1 MLLSIIVPVYNVA
14 PYLPR
19 CLDSI
24 LACGLADCE
33 IILSLRA
40 SEDGSGDICR
50 GFCERNPIVRL
61 IEQDGKGLSNARN
74 CAMRAAQG
82 AYVLF
87 IDSDDYV
94 DSSTLDGLI
103 CGLRS
108 GELDADVIATD
119 FYRVEHPAGKIFPV
133 FQIGEHTPLTR
144 GMQFLP
150 QMLRRRQAFWNV
162 WRYIYR
168 RSFLEANGISFA
180 ENLLSEDVD
189 YTTSVLLSEPEILF
203 AHSPFYFYNVGR
215 GASLMDMVTLKR
227 LRETVFVLSCSTE
240 RLRASSIPF
249 AGEIAAQFQFEYILN
264 MAIPAELPADERD
277 EAFDLF
283 RDSRQMLAGST
294 DPLVRAFA
302 VFHRVLGTKCCA
314 WLLHA
319 LKLLRRRI
327 RRWTKRRNERK

>member
-24 LACGLADCE
+24 LACGLTDCE

-40 SEDGSGDICR
+40 SEDASGDICR
-50 GFCERNPIVRL
+50 EYCGTNRLVRL

-74 CAMRAAQG
+74 CAMRVAQG

-94 DSSTLDGLI
+94 DSLTLDRLI

-119 FYRVEHPAGKIFPV
+119 FYRVEHPAGNVFPV
-133 FQIGEHTPLTR
+133 FQIGEDTPIER

-189 YTTSVLLSEPEILF
+189 YTTSVLLAGPEILF
-203 AHSPFYFYNVGR
+203 THSPFYFYNVGR

-227 LRETVFVLSCSTE
+227 LRETVFVLSRSVE
-240 RLRASSIPF
+240 RLRASPIPC

-264 MAIPAELPADERD
+264 MAIPAELPADQRD
-277 EAFDLF
+277 EAYRLF
-283 RDSRQMLAGST
+283 RGSRQILAGSA

-302 VFHRVLGTKCCA
+302 GFHRILGVKSCA

-319 LKLLRRRI
+319 LKLVRRRI
-327 RRWTKRRNERK
+327 RRWTRRRRTSA